1 MHARTRRAVSRTH
14 VALERA
20 RDEKLHAL
28 ARAAAPDARK
38 VRRRRRHQ
46 MDGLTPTQRRAC
58 AEYIAA
64 SIHDDARDA
73 RDDDESA
80 HDMTSMLTCMH
91 CHTSADATRL
101 VFKSFEL
108 VNAWTRCRACGR
120 VAHARCALGDV
131 RGSSFTCARCFA
143 RDDGGSHDVR
153 PKRLRFEDD
162 DDARD
167 DGDADEDFAI
177 AM

>member
-1 MHARTRRAVSRTH
+1 MHARTRRAVRRTH

-38 VRRRRRHQ
+38 VRRRRRRRHQ

-73 RDDDESA
+73 RDDGESV
-80 HDMTSMLTCMH
+80 HDMTSVLTCFH
-91 CHTSADATRL
+91 CHASADATRL

-120 VAHARCALGDV
+120 VAHARCALGAV
-131 RGSSFTCARCFA
+131 RGSSFTCARCE
-143 RDDGGSHDVR
+143 RDDDVR

-167 DGDADEDFAI
+167 DGDADADVDAT
-177 AM
+177 

>member
-73 RDDDESA
+73 REDAENARDVS
-80 HDMTSMLTCMH
+80 SVLTCAH
-91 CHTSADATRL
+91 CHASADATRL

-120 VAHARCALGDV
+120 VAHARCALGNV
-131 RGSSFTCARCFA
+131 RGSSFTCARC
-143 RDDGGSHDVR
+143 DDGGGRDHDVR

-162 DDARD
+162 DD
-167 DGDADEDFAI
+167 DADEDVDAI
-177 AM
+177 ATSTC